1 MARRL
6 RDEFVGF
13 GEELLSN
20 VRQGALS
27 RLDEVA
33 NNAAVAE
40 FNHGVERAIA
50 ALFDAGLDRES
61 VVQLLSLI
69 HIYMCIRDS
78 CKRDFPQRPPF
89 PWAQKMAPFGDCVC
103 AAALSIPPRTVPCE
117 RR

>member
-1 MARRL
+1 MTRRI

-20 VRQGALS
+20 VRQDALS

-40 FNHGVERAIA
+40 FNKGVERAIA

-61 VVQLLSLI
+61 VVQLLQKHWDMRLSE
-69 HIYMCIRDS
+69 
-78 CKRDFPQRPPF
+78 
-89 PWAQKMAPFGDCVC
+89 AQKAVDSFRSNPEV
-103 AAALSIPPRTVPCE
+103 
-117 RR
+117 